1 MSYNHAHTDNDE
13 GEEDAFV
20 SPDTVP
26 DDWESQVIDFWFDAH
41 GHADWFGGG
50 PAFDAE
56 VTEKFADI
64 YAALRSQPVE
74 AFTIGTMTALA
85 AIILF
90 DQMPRNM
97 FRGSAEAF
105 ATDPLALGIAKVGVS
120 RGFDTVLDTDKKVFF
135 YLPFEHSE
143 DLDDQRESL
152 RLMGS
157 LDNPEYLQYA
167 QAHFDII
174 KAFGR
179 FPHRNKVLGRAD
191 RPGEADAI
199 AEGSNW

>member
-1 MSYNHAHTDNDE
+1 MSYNHARTDNDE

-26 DDWESQVIDFWFDAH
+26 DDWESQIIDFWFDAH
-41 GHADWFGGG
+41 GHVDWFGGG

-157 LDNPEYLQYA
+157 LDNPEYLEYA

-179 FPHRNKVLGRAD
+179 FPHRNKVLGRSD